1 MLHYDFSDLVLLVG
15 TNPLPNYVVANFF
28 CARNHNLKR
37 IWLIQSEKKDNQE
50 GTVKLADWLV
60 EVLENECSEIKKK
73 GIEFKRTS
81 ISEIGSANIIKN
93 EIESTVVAD
102 YRSRT
107 DKSGIHLNY
116 TGGTKA
122 MSVHVYRTL
131 EKQLGDSCTF
141 SYLDAREFRL
151 VMDES
156 DDRTGDLRDLVSI
169 SYDNLLRLHGGFEKG
184 CMSNSC
190 TPVLYDRF
198 VQRLTLSDEE
208 FKKAAGAA
216 DGNCLENYVA
226 NAIQNGINNDEEFK
240 DKKVYVSKNRTICN
254 TSEKRKHF
262 EVDILLVYG
271 YQVYNISCY
280 AGNKEDGPKMRGME
294 ALHRAAQIGG
304 DEGRG
309 ILVTLLDE
317 EKVDNLR
324 DDLLTFDGSA
334 KEKLLILGKDDIE
347 EKTLWRR
354 IKDYILQS

>member
-81 ISEIGSANIIKN
+81 ISEIGSANEIIN
-93 EIESTVVAD
+93 EIESNVVAK

-107 DKSGIHLNY
+107 DKSGMHLNY

-141 SYLDAREFRL
+141 SYLDARGFQL
-151 VMDES
+151 VFDNGDKS
-156 DDRTGDLRDLVSI
+156 DDLRELVSI
-169 SYDNLLRLHGGFEKG
+169 SIENLFRLHGSEKYEEKKVE
-184 CMSNSC
+184 C
-190 TPVLYDRF
+190 TEKMYEDF
-198 VQRLTLSDEE
+198 KQRL
-208 FKKAAGAA
+208 KAGF
-216 DGNCLENYVA
+216 DNKYGIEKDNKGHCLEKYVW
-226 NAIQNGINNDEEFK
+226 NIVTNGIKNDKEFESRSISILNNW
-240 DKKVYVSKNRTICN
+240 RIWN
-254 TSEKRKHF
+254 TSEHIKFF
-262 EVDILLVYG
+262 ETDILLVYG
-271 YQVYNISCY
+271 YQVYNISCTISNDE
-280 AGNKEDGPKMRGME
+280 GKSKLKGME

-309 ILVTLLDE
+309 ILVTIFDE
-317 EKVDNLR
+317 EKVNNLH
-324 DDLLTFDGSA
+324 DDLLTFDGSV
-334 KEKLLILGKDDIE
+334 KDKLLILGEKDLK
-347 EKTLWRR
+347 EKVLWNR
-354 IKDYILQS
+354 IKEHIFQY

>member
-156 DDRTGDLRDLVSI
+156 DDRTGDLRDFVAI

-190 TPVLYDRF
+190 TPMLYDRF
-198 VQRLTLSDEE
+198 VQRLALSEEE
-208 FKKAAGAA
+208 FKNSAHIT
-216 DGNCLENYVA
+216 DGNCVENYVA
-226 NAIQNGINNDEEFK
+226 NAIQNGINKDEEFK
-240 DKKVYVSKNRTICN
+240 DMKVYVSKNRMIWN
-254 TSEKRKHF
+254 TSEKRKPF
-262 EVDILLVYG
+262 EVDILLIYG
-271 YQVYNISCY
+271 YQVYNISCS
-280 AGNKEDGPKMRGME
+280 AGNEKDTKMRGME